1 MKSLLLM
8 DWVKGKSSP
17 ETIDFSMN
25 FKGLSGF
32 NFPNKTNPLIDTL
45 VMVVKQFHKPSS
57 MINSC

>member
-1 MKSLLLM
+1 M

-45 VMVVKQFHKPSS
+45 VMVVKQFHKPSRIS
-57 MINSC
+57 